1 MPVSDV
7 RAGLVA
13 AGWHL
18 QLFKAHIFLVGIVC
32 HGRKIETIVKRGGNE
47 GERIRDSES
56 KEKKVITKVF
66 SHELYTI
73 HASKIT

>member
-1 MPVSDV
+1 MMVSDV

-18 QLFKAHIFLVGIVC
+18 QLLKARIFLVGIVC
-32 HGRKIETIVKRGGNE
+32 QGTKIETIVKRGGNE

-56 KEKKVITKVF
+56 KEKKVITKIF
-66 SHELYTI
+66 SHELYII
-73 HASKIT
+73 HASKII